1 MKTIIPGLLVGL
13 LFFLSSC
20 GVKNVKEPEYRDIR
34 EIRMIEAGI
43 LQPTAGVDLV
53 YYNPNN
59 FGVQVAEARG
69 DVYVDNQFLGRFSLN
84 EAVEVNKR
92 SEFVLPAI
100 LKIDM
105 IGALKN
111 QRELIKK
118 KEVLL
123 RIEGLGRIK
132 KAGFTRDVPI
142 KYESMQNIERFR
154 SLIAK

>member
-1 MKTIIPGLLVGL
+1 MKTVMCTLFIGLI
-13 LFFLSSC
+13 FLSSC
-20 GVKNVKEPEYRDIR
+20 GFKNVKEPEYRDIR
-34 EIRMIEAGI
+34 EVRMIELGI
-43 LQPTAGVDLV
+43 LQSTAGVDLV

-59 FGVQVAEARG
+59 FGVEVSEARG
-69 DVYVDNQFLGRFSLN
+69 DVYVDNQFLGLFSLN
-84 EAVEVNKR
+84 ESVQVNKR

-100 LKIDM
+100 LKLDM

-154 SLIAK
+154 SLISK

>member
-1 MKTIIPGLLVGL
+1 MSTLFIGLI
-13 LFFLSSC
+13 FLTSC
-20 GVKNVKEPEYRDIR
+20 GVRNVKEPQYRDIR
-34 EIRMIEAGI
+34 EVRMIELGV
-43 LQPTAGVDLV
+43 LQSTAGVDLV

-59 FGVQVAEARG
+59 FGVEVSEARG
-69 DVYVDNQFLGRFSLN
+69 DVYVDNQFFGRFSLN
-84 EAVEVNKR
+84 ESVQVNKR

-100 LKIDM
+100 LKLDM

-123 RIEGLGRIK
+123 RIDGLGRIK

-154 SLIAK
+154 SLIGK

>member
-1 MKTIIPGLLVGL
+1 MKTLLSSLFIGLV
-13 LFFLSSC
+13 FLTSC
-20 GVKNVKEPEYRDIR
+20 GVRNVKEPEYRDIR
-34 EIRMIEAGI
+34 DVRMIELGV
-43 LQPTAGVDLV
+43 LQSTAGVDLV

-59 FGVQVAEARG
+59 FGVEVSEARG
-69 DVYVDNQFLGRFSLN
+69 DVYVDNQFFGRFSLN
-84 EAVEVNKR
+84 ESVQVNKR
-92 SEFVLPAI
+92 SEFVLPAL
-100 LKIDM
+100 LKLDM

-123 RIEGLGRIK
+123 RIDGFGRIK

-154 SLIAK
+154 SLIGK